1 MYLTELPTLS
11 NGLIDHGSVS
21 LSSLNPDD
29 RRRAF
34 TSWTTKQQQIE
45 VHKYHIMA
53 MLRSILYQYFEIG
66 C

>member
-34 TSWTTKQQQIE
+34 TSWTTKQQQKE
-45 VHKYHIMA
+45 VHINHIMA
-53 MLRSILYQYFEIG
+53 MSRSILYFEIG

>member
-29 RRRAF
+29 RRRAL

-53 MLRSILYQYFEIG
+53 MSRSILYFEIG

>member
-53 MLRSILYQYFEIG
+53 MLRSILYFEIA

>member
-29 RRRAF
+29 RRRAL
-34 TSWTTKQQQIE
+34 TSWTTKQQQ
-45 VHKYHIMA
+45 K
-53 MLRSILYQYFEIG
+53 RSSQKPHHGNVKIYIVL
-66 C
+66 

>member
-45 VHKYHIMA
+45 VHKNHIMA
-53 MLRSILYQYFEIG
+53 MLRSILYFESA

>member
-1 MYLTELPTLS
+1 MHLTELPTLS

-29 RRRAF
+29 RRRAL
-34 TSWTTKQQQIE
+34 TSWTTKQQQNE
-45 VHKYHIMA
+45 VHINHIMA
-53 MLRSILYQYFEIG
+53 MSRSILYFEIG

>member
-29 RRRAF
+29 RRRAL
-34 TSWTTKQQQIE
+34 TSWTTKQQQNE
-45 VHKYHIMA
+45 VHINHIMA
-53 MLRSILYQYFEIG
+53 MSRSILYFEIG

>member
-29 RRRAF
+29 RRRAL
-34 TSWTTKQQQIE
+34 TSWTTKQQQNE
-45 VHKYHIMA
+45 VHINHIMA
-53 MLRSILYQYFEIG
+53 MLRSILYFEIG

>member
-1 MYLTELPTLS
+1 MHLTELPTLS

-29 RRRAF
+29 RRRAL

-45 VHKYHIMA
+45 VHKNHIMA
-53 MLRSILYQYFEIG
+53 MSRSILYFEIG

>member
-29 RRRAF
+29 RRRAL
-34 TSWTTKQQQIE
+34 TSWTTKQQQQNE
-45 VHKYHIMA
+45 VHINHIMA
-53 MLRSILYQYFEIG
+53 MSRSILYFEIG